1 MSGGDFQDV
10 YCWIDE
16 IPLSRPKKN
25 IARDFSDAVL
35 LSEVVHHFFPA
46 KVDLHNYIS
55 TNAMSKKTVNWN
67 TLNRKVLRK
76 LFKFEI
82 PSDEIRK
89 IVTCQKGAIER
100 CLQGLKAKIEAKKRS
115 TEQKVSRPKKSVRE
129 QKGTSGA
136 RIAASTQPRMAMQ
149 GGAGGRAQ
157 VFPNAQS
164 LLDEKD
170 NTIEDLRETVAIL
183 QMKVQKLEQLLR
195 LKDKKIE
202 QLQGGSRR

>member
-100 CLQGLKAKIEAKKRS
+100 CLQGLKAKVV
-115 TEQKVSRPKKSVRE
+115 VS
-129 QKGTSGA
+129 
-136 RIAASTQPRMAMQ
+136 ASTQPRMAMQ
-149 GGAGGRAQ
+149 GGAGSRAQ